1 MNRSNS
7 AADSLRLGIIATGA
21 ADHVRKAPAEQII
34 MFLLR
39 HLKGTARRRQDG
51 AVSPDCQ
58 DVLHIPVIH
67 HPAQVVITSTVR
79 QEHRLAT
86 GRVFLM
92 RPKKEQCLQPLL
104 SGSSAT
110 ICRSGSWGHLHIPGR
125 SMAAEMP
132 PSTRCMAAGSACAK
146 LPHRKPGQGSGLL
159 TRHGR
164 LRRNMCCHEPV
175 MAMMTRKNLL
185 SGAADPGRRHRK

>member
-21 ADHVRKAPAEQII
+21 AAHVRKAPAEQII

-104 SGSSAT
+104 HFRLVCNDLQERFMGS
-110 ICRSGSWGHLHIPGR
+110 
-125 SMAAEMP
+125 P
-132 PSTRCMAAGSACAK
+132 PY
-146 LPHRKPGQGSGLL
+146 PGQIDG
-159 TRHGR
+159 
-164 LRRNMCCHEPV
+164 C
-175 MAMMTRKNLL
+175 
-185 SGAADPGRRHRK
+185 